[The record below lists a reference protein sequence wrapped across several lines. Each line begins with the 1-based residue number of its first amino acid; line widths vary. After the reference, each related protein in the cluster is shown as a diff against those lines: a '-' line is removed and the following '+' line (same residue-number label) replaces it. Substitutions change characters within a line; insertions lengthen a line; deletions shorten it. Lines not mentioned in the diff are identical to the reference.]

1 MQMTEFKAVCPLELG
16 DRVAVKEPRAGIKE
30 AYYLPDGHAV
40 VLCGAVTLHTVT
52 DIATLHFLKNH
63 DVSFM
68 YELDGSGRYE
78 PLAVKMPIKEFDE
91 ALKIRDKK

>member
-1 MQMTEFKAVCPLELG
+1 MKMEAFEAVCPLELG
-16 DRVAVKEPRAGIKE
+16 DKVAVREKQAEEIKE
-30 AYYLPDGHAV
+30 AYYIPDKQAV
-40 VLCGAVTLHTVT
+40 VLCGKVTLHTVT

-78 PLAVKMPIKEFDE
+78 PLIVRMPISMTK
-91 ALKIRDKK
+91 R